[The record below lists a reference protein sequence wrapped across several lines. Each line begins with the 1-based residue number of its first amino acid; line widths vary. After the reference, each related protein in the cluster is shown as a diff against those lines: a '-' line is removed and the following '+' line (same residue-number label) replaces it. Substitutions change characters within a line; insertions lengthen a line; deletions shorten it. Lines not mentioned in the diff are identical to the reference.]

1 MSTIFWV
8 VAAFVSGALPLAY
21 WLGRAALGVD
31 IRTYGDGN
39 PGAANV
45 FRAGGKGWGSLAILL
60 EFLKGALPVGLAH
73 YAGGLAGWP
82 LVLTA
87 LAPILGH
94 AYSPFLGWRGGKA
107 LSVTFGV
114 WCGLSLYVVP
124 IVLGI
129 ALAVWLAVLV
139 VEGWAVLLGMF
150 SLAAFFLASRP
161 PWEWWAVWTGS
172 LLLFIWKHRA
182 DFARSRRLDRGILGR
197 WLHHGQPIDKPRHRA

>member
-1 MSTIFWV
+1 MLHLVWI
-8 VAAFVSGALPLAY
+8 VAAFLSGALPLAY
-21 WLGRAALGVD
+21 WLGRAVLGVD
-31 IRTYGDGN
+31 IRAYGDGN

-73 YAGGLAGWP
+73 YAGGLSGWP

-87 LAPILGH
+87 LAPIVGH
-94 AYSPFLGWRGGKA
+94 AYTPFLGWRGGKA

-124 IVLGI
+124 IVLGL
-129 ALAVWLAVLV
+129 ALAVWLALLV
-139 VEGWAVLLGMF
+139 VEGWAVLLGML
-150 SLAAFFLASRP
+150 SLAAFFLLAP
-161 PWEWWAVWTGS
+161 PPSEWWDVWAAS

-182 DFARSRRLDRGILGR
+182 DFARAPRLDRGLLGR
-197 WLHHGQPIDKPRHRA
+197 WRRRLPT